1 MLPPDYNM
9 NDKKTQ
15 EWHAISLTLPKE
27 GSDWISHLLFE
38 FGSVGNIEEETP
50 DPALIGMKGYFPVD
64 LGPSSAIIQSILA
77 LLEER
82 GIRPLSTYATTIK
95 IQNWAESA
103 RQMFTPI
110 NILED
115 ITIVNPW
122 SEYECKPDEQA
133 VVINPGMAFG
143 TGYHATTKLA
153 ARLMSEAIQTNTI
166 ESLLDVGCGSAIL
179 SIIAACRDIKTI
191 DAVEIDHDALIS
203 ARENVTKNQCGET
216 ITILDNINKT
226 KSKYDMVV
234 ANILY
239 ATIVEL
245 KTELTKRVKPG
256 GFLVLSRITTEE
268 DEKLLGAFNTS
279 GIEFIKKDE
288 DDGWM
293 GYLFRCS

>member
-1 MLPPDYNM
+1 M
-9 NDKKTQ
+9 NEKKSQ
-15 EWHAISLTLPKE
+15 EWHAISVTLPKE

-50 DPALIGMKGYFPVD
+50 DPALIGMKGYFPVE
-64 LGPSSAIIQSILA
+64 LGPSSAIIQSILT

-82 GIRPLSTYATTIK
+82 GIKPLSTYATTIK

-110 NILED
+110 EILED

-122 SEYECKPDEQA
+122 SEYECKPGEQA

-153 ARLMSEAIQTNTI
+153 ARLMSETIQTNTTL
-166 ESLLDVGCGSAIL
+166 SLLDVGCGSAIL
-179 SIIAACRDIKTI
+179 SIIAACRGVKTI
-191 DAVEIDHDALIS
+191 NAVEIDHDAIIS
-203 ARENVTKNQCGET
+203 AKENVAKNKCTET
-216 ITILDNINKT
+216 ITIHDNLDKT
-226 KSKYDMVV
+226 TSKYDIVV
-234 ANILY
+234 ANILF

-245 KTELTKRVKPG
+245 KAELTRRVKPG
-256 GFLVLSRITTEE
+256 GFLVLSGITTEE
-268 DEKLLGAFNTS
+268 DGKLLEAFKTP
-279 GIEFIKKDE
+279 GIEFVRKEE

-293 GYLFRCS
+293 GYLFRIA